1 MGLYLWE
8 QENTKDGDD
17 DDIFAILEDQH
28 SYATSIGIE
37 PKNLKKKLEE
47 YGLLKGNS
55 HVHRVLG
62 RLVQARL
69 VSQKGTGFYLT
80 DLGRF
85 VAEQVHNIRQ
95 IEVIE

>member
-8 QENTKDGDD
+8 LEHTNQEDE
-17 DDIFAILEDQH
+17 DIFAILDDQH
-28 SYATSIGIE
+28 SKTTSIGIE

-47 YGLLKGNS
+47 YGLQKGNS

-69 VSQKGTGFYLT
+69 VSQEGTGFYLT

-85 VAEQVHNIRQ
+85 VAEQIHNIRQ
-95 IEVIE
+95 FEVIE

>member
-8 QENTKDGDD
+8 LENVNDEDE
-17 DDIFAILEDQH
+17 DIFAILDDHQ
-28 SYATSIGIE
+28 SRTASIGIE

-47 YGLLKGNS
+47 YGLQKGNS

-69 VSQKGTGFYLT
+69 VSQKGSGFYLT

-85 VAEQVHNIRQ
+85 VVEQIHNIRQ
-95 IEVIE
+95 FEVIE